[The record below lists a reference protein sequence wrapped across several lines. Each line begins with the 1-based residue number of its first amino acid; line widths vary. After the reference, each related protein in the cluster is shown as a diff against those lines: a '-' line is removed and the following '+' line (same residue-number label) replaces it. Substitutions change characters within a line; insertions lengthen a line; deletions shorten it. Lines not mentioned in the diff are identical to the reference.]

1 MLTTFLL
8 LAVGHAVSAPTSDFI
23 LHEKRSNANLNDRE
37 RVDGDAVLP
46 IRIALA
52 QSNLE
57 NGYDYVSAVSDP
69 R

>member
-1 MLTTFLL
+1 MLTAFLL
-8 LAVGHAVSAPTSDFI
+8 LAVGHAVAAPTSDFI
-23 LHEKRSNANLNDRE
+23 LHEKRSNAKMSERN
-37 RVDGDAVLP
+37 RVDGDAILP

-57 NGYDYVSAVSDP
+57 NGYGYVMEVSDP